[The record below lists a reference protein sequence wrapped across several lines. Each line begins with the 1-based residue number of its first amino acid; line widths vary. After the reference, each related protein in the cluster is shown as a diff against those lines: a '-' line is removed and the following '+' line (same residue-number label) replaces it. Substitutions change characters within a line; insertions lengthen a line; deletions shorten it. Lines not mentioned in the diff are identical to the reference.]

1 MLGDDIKKKKFC
13 DIKKKKFWEEIIC
26 PLSLHYLQVIKVV

>member
-1 MLGDDIKKKKFC
+1 MLGDDIKKKKF
-13 DIKKKKFWEEIIC
+13 WEELIC